1 VHTLQLPRLLAVVC
15 VVALAISACSEVALA
30 AGEDSVQKTPDWPA
44 QAALYLYA
52 PDISGQ
58 ASLGATNVKLD
69 LTRSDLLGGVRS
81 GLMAYGRHKIRSHF
95 VYAELLGFHYSQ
107 RSFQPFFDQALDG
120 KLAFVELGAGHEYQF
135 DNLDT
140 RVAFYAG
147 LRYLD
152 LQFALQGPLIFQ
164 SAAERGVDATVGA
177 SLQRVIAG
185 DWSLGV
191 KVDVSGFGQSRRD
204 YVSGAALVVYD
215 LTPRTQLFGGW
226 RLAHFQS
233 SVSAAGLALD
243 LRGQGPQIGVLY
255 SL

>member
-1 VHTLQLPRLLAVVC
+1 VHTLQLPRLIAGVS
-15 VVALAISACSEVALA
+15 VVALAIGACSEVALA
-30 AGEDSVQKTPDWPA
+30 AGDDSVRKKSDWPT

-58 ASLGATNVKLD
+58 ASLGPTNVKLD

-81 GLMAYGRHKIRSHF
+81 GLMAYGRHKIRNHF
-95 VYAELLGFHYSQ
+95 VYAELLGFRYSQ
-107 RSFQPFFDQALDG
+107 RSFQPFFSQALSG

-135 DNLDT
+135 DDPDT
-140 RVAFYAG
+140 RVALYAG

-191 KVDVSGFGQSRRD
+191 KVDVSGFGQSRRE
-204 YVSGAALVVYD
+204 YVSGAVLAVYE

-233 SVSAAGLALD
+233 RVSPAGLALD
-243 LRGQGPQIGVLY
+243 LRGTGPQIGVLY